1 MPAPYVGAAGAHTE
15 FPAEVTYLNTAT
27 YGLPPRAAWAAL
39 EAAQA
44 DYRAGRGNP
53 AAYDDAVARAR
64 TAYAQLVRVPGT
76 SVSVGSQT
84 SGFVGL
90 VAANLTAGSQ
100 VLTAAGDF
108 TSVLFPFYAQQP
120 RGVVVREAPLEQLAA
135 SVTEQTDL
143 VAVSL
148 VQSADGRV
156 LDLAGLQRA
165 CATTGTK
172 ILLDVTQAA
181 GWLPVDAGTVDY
193 TVCSGYKWLL
203 APRGTAYFTVRP
215 ELMDTLIPHHASW
228 YAGAEI
234 WSSIYGAPLRLAT
247 DARRFDLSPVWH
259 AWVPAAAS
267 MELLTAIDRD
277 DLHTYSVGL
286 ANRFRAGV
294 GLPPSNSAIV
304 SLADGGGLVEAVAR
318 AEIAAAGRAGRLRLA
333 FHLAN
338 QPAEVDRAVDV
349 IAPHLTGELA
359 SA

>member
-1 MPAPYVGAAGAHTE
+1 MLERPVSAATAHQE
-15 FPAEVTYLNTAT
+15 FHADVTYLNTAT
-27 YGLPPRAAWAAL
+27 YGLPPRTAWTAL
-39 EAAQA
+39 AAAQA
-44 DYRAGRGNP
+44 DYRAGRGDP
-53 AAYDDAVARAR
+53 VAYDDAVARAR
-64 TAYAQLVRVPGT
+64 SAYARLVQVSVT
-76 SVSVGSQT
+76 SVAVGSQA

-90 VAANLTAGSQ
+90 VAANLPSGSQ
-100 VLTAAGDF
+100 VLTTTGDF

-120 RGVVVREAPLEQLAA
+120 RGVVVREAPLDQLAA
-135 SVTEQTDL
+135 AVTEQTDL

-156 LDLAGLQRA
+156 LDLTRLQEA
-165 CATTGTK
+165 CAATGTK
-172 ILLDVTQAA
+172 ILLDVTQGA
-181 GWLPVDAGTVDY
+181 GWLPVDAGAVDY

-215 ELMDTLIPHHASW
+215 ELMEALIPHHAGW

-259 AWVPAAAS
+259 AWVPAAPAL
-267 MELLTAIDRD
+267 ELLTSIDRD

-294 GLPPSNSAIV
+294 GLPPSDSAIV
-304 SLADGGGLVEAVAR
+304 SLAGDGALVEMVAR

-338 QPAEVDRAVDV
+338 QPADVDRAVGV
-349 IAPHLTGELA
+349 IGPHLVGSI